1 MGESMSMSQTGR
13 NRSRR
18 AMSSATAVVVL
29 VVTIVVLGAISFVAF
44 NSLTPAAT
52 CAPAASPACAK
63 TVNLHDVNLLS
74 PFKTTQQA
82 QLIPFTA
89 ILTAGETATQF
100 KFNFGDGVTTTT
112 SSPTADHAYANPG
125 TYLVYVQALVKGV
138 WHDNLNAIPSVLV
151 TSSHIV
157 DTLGAQP
164 GTKGVIDANSTTTV
178 DPSGVIAPTQFLT
191 VTAEYT
197 SHPSDPAYVLIPPHF
212 ITSGGS
218 LGTTTNSLLA
228 GFNQSTV
235 TATFADA
242 GVYTITWVAGSQLTP
257 TSPIQYQNYSWTAY
271 VSSPSGSAI
280 VLPIV
285 NDPHPGTV
293 IAYEYVPGGGLSEDP
308 NVDYETAGYE
318 VILNVYESLIG
329 YNGTQ
334 AIDSPNGYIPEIAT
348 CVPGS
353 ATCGLQFPTEP
364 AGDVNLVDG
373 YNYTFVIGDYSHF
386 YDPATGTSWPVY
398 ASDVLFTMARDIA
411 MASDGE
417 ATPGWV
423 QGQALLPGGTAAA
436 CSEGALAPGCYD
448 MGLHTPYN
456 STPWNIFQ
464 HVLVNDSAFCPS
476 SAMTNGMGYDGC
488 VTFVANGSGTVG
500 TPQSW
505 PFFLELMS
513 AIGSGIV
520 PAGWFSEQGSVLPG
534 WTDYKTYQ
542 GDHPVL
548 LPGNATSSTQP
559 AFQAAIDK
567 IGNTSW
573 DTMIGLLPDN
583 EWGNVQYNMAGS
595 GPYYLAGYTIGSS
608 YTLEANPAYEPNPS
622 CSVTYLGQTNYCYP
636 QAGAYAKQID
646 VTWETDPTPGEAA
659 MASGVADYN
668 GQWATTQ
675 TALLLQLIEEGK
687 ANLLS
692 VPSISVFFFPF
703 DMDFSAAAAG
713 VYPTGPITAPA
724 DFFNYIGM
732 RNFFT
737 TAFPYSTSQATVN
750 TVDGVQ
756 YGFNYGGMIPQGMGN
771 YYPTNISWPDA
782 DPTSNATN
790 PASPVYWWDQM
801 QDKNSIYY
809 DPEVAACI
817 AMTGGCQLPFFG
829 QTGAPNYDQ
838 AISLMTEKVAQ
849 YSGGSIVIHPIDI
862 NFIQL
867 VLNSLFSPPGQD
879 PMPIFTLA
887 WAPDY
892 PDPTDYVGAMY
903 YPNATYTYSDDYQ
916 LLGGNQTPA
925 CEGYGAQTY
934 SWTQLLYWAGPN
946 QPISQA
952 CQGAAFT
959 VMTNAEY
966 FAATDLNLAN
976 RALVYNEAEHIAE
989 KLALY
994 VYFYQENVP
1003 FVFAPWVNPASLDQ
1017 HVTIG
1022 GGQDVEWFW
1031 LNGNHLASATAEPPT
1046 G

>member
-1 MGESMSMSQTGR
+1 
-13 NRSRR
+13 
-18 AMSSATAVVVL
+18 MSSATAVVVL

-44 NSLTPAAT
+44 NSLVPAAT
-52 CAPAASPACAK
+52 CAPADSPACAK
-63 TVNLHDVNLLS
+63 ITNYHDVGLLS
-74 PFKTTQQA
+74 PFKTAQQA
-82 QLIPFTA
+82 QLISFTA
-89 ILTAGETATQF
+89 ILSSGETATQF
-100 KFNFGDGVTTTT
+100 KFNFGDGTTLTTT
-112 SSPTADHAYANPG
+112 SPTADHAYTNPG
-125 TYLVYVQALVKGV
+125 TYLVYVQADIKGV
-138 WHDNLNAIPSVLV
+138 WHDNLNAIPSVQI
-151 TSSHIV
+151 SASHIV

-164 GTKGVIDANSTTTV
+164 GTKGVIDSNTSSTTN
-178 DPSGVIAPTQFLT
+178 PSGVLATSQSLT
-191 VTAEYT
+191 LTAEYT
-197 SHPSDPAYVLIPPHF
+197 SHPSNPAYSLVDPHF
-212 ITSGGS
+212 ITSGGT
-218 LGTTTNSLLA
+218 LGTTTNTLLA

-235 TATFADA
+235 TATFATA
-242 GVYTITWVAGSQLTP
+242 GVYTVTWVAGSQLTSS
-257 TSPIQYQNYSWTAY
+257 SPILYQNYSWTAY
-271 VSSPSGSAI
+271 VSSPSGAAI
-280 VLPIV
+280 VPPIV

-334 AIDSPNGYIPEIAT
+334 AIDSANGYIPEIAQ

-353 ATCGLQFPTEP
+353 ALCGQDFPTEP
-364 AGDVNLVDG
+364 AAGETDLVAG
-373 YNYTFVIGDYSHF
+373 HNYTFVIGDYSHF
-386 YDPATGTSWPVY
+386 YDPATGVSWPVY

-411 MASDGE
+411 MSSDGE

-423 QGQALLPGGTAAA
+423 QGQSLLPGGQST
-436 CSEGALAPGCYD
+436 YD
-448 MGLHTPYN
+448 KGLHYPYN

-476 SAMTNGMGYDGC
+476 VAMTNGMGYDGC
-488 VTFVANGSGTVG
+488 VTFVANGSGEVG

-520 PAGWFSEQGSVLPG
+520 PAGWFSAQGSTLPG

-542 GDHPVL
+542 GDHPDL
-548 LPGNATSSTQP
+548 LPGNATSSSG
-559 AFQAAIDK
+559 ASFDAAVSK

-573 DTMIGLLPDN
+573 DTMIGLLPNN
-583 EWGNVQYNMAGS
+583 EWGNVQYHMAGS
-595 GPYYLAGYTIGSS
+595 GPYYLAGYTIGTS
-608 YTLEANPAYEPNPS
+608 YTLEANPSYEPNPS
-622 CSVTYLGQTNYCYP
+622 CSETYLGQTNYCYP
-636 QAGAYAKQID
+636 QANSYAKQID

-659 MASGVADYN
+659 IASGVADYQ
-668 GQWATTQ
+668 GQWPTTQ
-675 TALLLQLIEEGK
+675 TALMLQLIEQGK

-692 VPSISVFFFPF
+692 FPSISIFFFPF
-703 DMDFSAAAAG
+703 DMEFSAAAAS

-732 RNFFT
+732 REFFS
-737 TAFPYSTSQATVN
+737 TAFPYSTDQATVN

-756 YGFNYGGMIPQGMGN
+756 WGFEYGGVIPQGMGN
-771 YYPTNISWPDA
+771 YYPTNISWPDT
-782 DPTSNATN
+782 DPTTNLTN
-790 PASPVYWWDQM
+790 PASPAYWWSQM

-838 AISLMTEKVAQ
+838 AVSLMTQKVAQ
-849 YSGGSIVIHPIDI
+849 FSSGAVVIHPIDI

-867 VLNSLFSPPGQD
+867 VLNSLFSPPGQN
-879 PMPIFTLA
+879 PMPLFTLA

-892 PDPTDYVGAMY
+892 PDPTDYIGAMY
-903 YPNATYTYSDDYQ
+903 YPNATYTYSDDYA

-925 CEGYGAQTY
+925 CEGYAATTY
-934 SWTQLLYWAGPN
+934 SWSQLLYWANPN

-959 VMTNAEY
+959 VMTNAEF

-976 RALVYNEAEHIAE
+976 RALVYDETEHIAQ

-994 VYFYQENVP
+994 VYFYQENEVY
-1003 FVFAPWVNPASLDQ
+1003 VTAPWVNTASIDE

-1022 GGQDVEWFW
+1022 GGGDVEWFW